1 MYSSSLFQF
10 YETRQRKLWKW
21 WHIYKQHVILIC
33 WSALVAGNEQPLQTS
48 MALSYGKIQRFKNT
62 KVSITK
68 VNIKVKITLG
78 EPDWKP
84 SLEHSE
90 SIRFP
95 TFQRQ
100 TRVSIYSNDCKG
112 SLLSHCFHCNS
123 SKKKHF
129 NVTFFPG
136 FRTSWVTFSIFWH
149 IAGLLLS
156 PGRDSLQTVKIEIKM
171 WSLDNFSEKIG
182 IKMWSL
188 DNFSVKIGIKMWSLD
203 NFSVKIGIKMWSL
216 VDFSAPWA
224 CSSRRHNHRWSPG
237 GGTGCGTVA
246 ANSCKGKK
254 VTLEWTIK
262 TAGGKNSEEKI
273 WGEKTL
279 KRKSDK
285 KKL

>member
-1 MYSSSLFQF
+1 M
-10 YETRQRKLWKW
+10 
-21 WHIYKQHVILIC
+21 
-33 WSALVAGNEQPLQTS
+33 
-48 MALSYGKIQRFKNT
+48 
-62 KVSITK
+62 
-68 VNIKVKITLG
+68 KITLG

-123 SKKKHF
+123 LKKKHF

-156 PGRDSLQTVKIEIKM
+156 PGRDSLQTVKI
-171 WSLDNFSEKIG
+171 G
-182 IKMWSL
+182 IKMWS
-188 DNFSVKIGIKMWSLD
+188 SD

-279 KRKSDK
+279 KRKYDK
-285 KKL
+285 KKI

>member
-1 MYSSSLFQF
+1 MLYFEWICTWTVEWVRSCVSSLTPGIFRSKVGLLGFATWRRVCLGGFVEYASGSYICLITSYNSPTGPQHSFGGFRGIPTAQCINCLIVQMYSSSLFQF

-68 VNIKVKITLG
+68 VNIKVNTQVKITLG

-123 SKKKHF
+123 SKKK
-129 NVTFFPG
+129 NTSMSLFPR
-136 FRTSWVTFSIFWH
+136 F
-149 IAGLLLS
+149 
-156 PGRDSLQTVKIEIKM
+156 
-171 WSLDNFSEKIG
+171 
-182 IKMWSL
+182 
-188 DNFSVKIGIKMWSLD
+188 
-203 NFSVKIGIKMWSL
+203 
-216 VDFSAPWA
+216 
-224 CSSRRHNHRWSPG
+224 
-237 GGTGCGTVA
+237 
-246 ANSCKGKK
+246 
-254 VTLEWTIK
+254 
-262 TAGGKNSEEKI
+262 
-273 WGEKTL
+273 
-279 KRKSDK
+279 
-285 KKL
+285 

>member
-129 NVTFFPG
+129 NVTFSQVLGQVESHFL
-136 FRTSWVTFSIFWH
+136 FS
-149 IAGLLLS
+149 
-156 PGRDSLQTVKIEIKM
+156 
-171 WSLDNFSEKIG
+171 G
-182 IKMWSL
+182 I
-188 DNFSVKIGIKMWSLD
+188 
-203 NFSVKIGIKMWSL
+203 
-216 VDFSAPWA
+216 
-224 CSSRRHNHRWSPG
+224 SRVCFCLR
-237 GGTGCGTVA
+237 A
-246 ANSCKGKK
+246 ATPS
-254 VTLEWTIK
+254 
-262 TAGGKNSEEKI
+262 
-273 WGEKTL
+273 
-279 KRKSDK
+279 
-285 KKL
+285 KLWKLG